1 MLAPLR
7 RRGRLGG
14 SGVEPVVKS
23 CSPAWPTRQP
33 QTLRPG
39 EKGPWYLGYAAWQL
53 RDPPPRPAPTAEV
66 YRLHR
71 SRALGE
77 QRAGGARLGRREPRS
92 HKERAKPVLE
102 RVPGSGF
109 CAGLRRSSGLVGST
123 GSIIRTLNL
132 GRFIPLKDTSFSVT
146 TPD

>member
-14 SGVEPVVKS
+14 SGEEPVVKS
-23 CSPAWPTRQP
+23 CSPAWPTHQP

-39 EKGPWYLGYAAWQL
+39 ERGPWHLGYAAWQL
-53 RDPPPRPAPTAEV
+53 RDPRSQRFTAFTEAGP
-66 YRLHR
+66 LAG
-71 SRALGE
+71 SG

-92 HKERAKPVLE
+92 HKERAQPVQE

-109 CAGLRRSSGLVGST
+109 CAGLPRSAGLVGST

-132 GRFIPLKDTSFSVT
+132 GRFIKDTSFSVT